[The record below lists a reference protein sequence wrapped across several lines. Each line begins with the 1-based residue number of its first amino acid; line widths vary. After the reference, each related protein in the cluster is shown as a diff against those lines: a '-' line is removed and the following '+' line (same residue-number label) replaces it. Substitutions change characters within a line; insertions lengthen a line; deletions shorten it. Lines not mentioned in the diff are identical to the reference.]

1 MLRRTYTPLPSG
13 RIRKALQALIRQTRY
28 RPEHIAEFLQDD
40 WYQRY
45 FAHMGGIGPRN
56 LRRAAAIHLCQIAVG
71 GSMTSAAR
79 LVGMPATHAR
89 QSVHALHSWARSRPD
104 PGEFQTALR
113 QLADELDSAP
123 HLINYQRRR
132 EALSYWCIDPATWQ
146 QLLNRLGDTHVGQMG
161 LGDHKR
167 QAASIF
173 VWARVT
179 QGEHLLAPAPILDQ
193 LPPEVQKTWRPTLGH
208 SCRAFLAGRGG
219 PSALRLKR
227 HTGRVRR
234 HTRGKRRPRRI
245 PSRVALTTA
254 RRRCQ

>member
-193 LPPEVQKTWRPTLGH
+193 LPPEVQKAWRDTLGH

-219 PSALRLKR
+219 PSYLRLKGILDDYAD
-227 HTGRVRR
+227 TL
-234 HTRGKRRPRRI
+234 
-245 PSRVALTTA
+245 VASID
-254 RRRCQ
+254 CGEHPG

>member
-1 MLRRTYTPLPSG
+1 
-13 RIRKALQALIRQTRY
+13 
-28 RPEHIAEFLQDD
+28 
-40 WYQRY
+40 
-45 FAHMGGIGPRN
+45 
-56 LRRAAAIHLCQIAVG
+56 
-71 GSMTSAAR
+71 
-79 LVGMPATHAR
+79 MPATHAR

-193 LPPEVQKTWRPTLGH
+193 LPPEVQKAWRDTLGH
-208 SCRAFLAGRGG
+208 SCRAFLAGRGTAARSPWPAG
-219 PSALRLKR
+219 PARSRAARPGGTSRRSPRPPAGRRGGPAPTSPSSRPGCWPAPPAQSAPGPRPPGGDGSTSCTPRGSRGTHVPARLARASLQSAKYQD
-227 HTGRVRR
+227 
-234 HTRGKRRPRRI
+234 
-245 PSRVALTTA
+245 SRQSQAK
-254 RRRCQ
+254 